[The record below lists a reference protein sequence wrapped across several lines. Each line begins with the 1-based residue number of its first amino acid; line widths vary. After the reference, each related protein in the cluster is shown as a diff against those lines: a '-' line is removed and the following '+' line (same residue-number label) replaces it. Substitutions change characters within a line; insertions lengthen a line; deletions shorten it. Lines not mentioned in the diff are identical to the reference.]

1 MLDLEHSYYRKNRDK
16 LIKTYPDK
24 YIVIVGKQVL
34 GAFDSHIEA
43 YAAVRKEYEVGTFII
58 KYIKKSGQQE

>member
-1 MLDLEHSYYRKNRDK
+1 MLDTEHSFYRKNRDK

-34 GAFDSHIEA
+34 GAFDSHTEA
-43 YAAVRKEYEVGTFII
+43 YYAVRKEYEVGYFII
-58 KYIKKSGQQE
+58 KYIRDHIQE